1 MDYLDGRSFQAEK
14 EYIEAIFTLG
24 GLSECGKTTA
34 GIRLE
39 NLPFGIKRYKIIE
52 IEKEMMIARGY
63 NISSG
68 LSDNHFLALY
78 RDNTEEVFKEFTMRL
93 IAHLK
98 EEGATRVSI
107 ESLYR
112 APLGEFLKRE
122 FGEKCSNIYIEA
134 PVELRARR
142 QYLKKRKEALV
153 ANDSCISYELVL
165 DSVKKKDEF
174 KEQHNAPEC
183 KRIADY
189 VIENDENMDMSRFL
203 YEIDRIAIDTIYGT
217 HNSTHKVKD

>member
-1 MDYLDGRSFQAEK
+1 MDYGKDFQIEK

-39 NLPFGIKRYKIIE
+39 TLPLGIKRYKIID

-63 NISSG
+63 DISLG
-68 LSDNHFLALY
+68 LSDKHFLALY
-78 RDNTEEVFKEFTMRL
+78 QEKTEEVFKEFVMRL
-93 IAHLK
+93 ITHLK
-98 EEGATRVSI
+98 EKGTTRVSL

-134 PVELRARR
+134 PIELRARR
-142 QYLKKRKEALV
+142 EYLKKCMESAGTKE
-153 ANDSCISYELVL
+153 SCILYELVL

-174 KEQHNAPEC
+174 KIQHNALEC
-183 KRIADY
+183 KQIADY
-189 VIENDENMDMSRFL
+189 VIENDENMDMRKFL
-203 YEIDRIAIDTIYGT
+203 SEIDRIALETIYGT
-217 HNSTHKVKD
+217 HD